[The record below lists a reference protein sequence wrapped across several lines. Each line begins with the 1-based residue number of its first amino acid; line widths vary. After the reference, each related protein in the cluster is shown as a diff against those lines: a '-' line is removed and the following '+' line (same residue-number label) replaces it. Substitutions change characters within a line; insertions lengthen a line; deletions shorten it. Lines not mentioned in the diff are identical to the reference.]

1 MKLGRTRFYVD
12 EDVSED
18 IVKYLRLKGFHVE
31 SARELGF
38 QKREDTF
45 HLQEARRRKCVL
57 LTCDNDYLNHK
68 KFPFREIKDCAII
81 IIRTEYSEHHQI
93 DLGHMLVSLVDE
105 VGASGNHNL
114 YGLKILINGPKSTL
128 YKLINGQVCH
138 DETFYWDGNREL
150 FTR

>member
-1 MKLGRTRFYVD
+1 
-12 EDVSED
+12 
-18 IVKYLRLKGFHVE
+18 
-31 SARELGF
+31 
-38 QKREDTF
+38 
-45 HLQEARRRKCVL
+45 
-57 LTCDNDYLNHK
+57 
-68 KFPFREIKDCAII
+68 
-81 IIRTEYSEHHQI
+81 
-93 DLGHMLVSLVDE
+93 MLVSLVDE